1 MEKDVFENGMKMEK
15 KGLTKFSMIAYGL
28 GDLASQFV
36 WTFVGTY
43 LTVFYTD
50 IVGLAPVAVSMI
62 MLIARLWD
70 GINDPMMGMI
80 AERTRSKLGRFR
92 PYIAF
97 GSPFLALFSVLT
109 FTGPFGNGTAGI
121 IWAAVIYIIAG
132 MIYTLVN
139 IPYGALA
146 AVMSED
152 ANERNQ
158 LNAWRSVGMN
168 VGMIIV
174 NSLSSFIMLAFSD
187 GSQVATGRGYFM
199 TALIYAVIS
208 IPLFFA
214 VFATSREVVQPMRN
228 ENKVPFRT
236 TIKNVIGN
244 KYLMIV
250 FLIMILQMTAFMG
263 RIAVTTFYVIY
274 CLGAFTLIALLMTI
288 PSIGGAL
295 CSLAIVPLVKR
306 FGKRNVL
313 MVSLIL
319 QGIGLLVVCFA
330 DFDNLPMII
339 AGHVIFGL
347 FNMGFP
353 ISLSLVADSVDYQEL
368 KSGVRTDGTAYATY
382 GLATKIGNAIGAS
395 VGIMLLHSF
404 GYRANME
411 QSMATKNGINLVVNL
426 IPAILFFAAAL
437 ACLLWNLSD
446 KDTDDIRAQLDKKR
460 ENIND

>member
-1 MEKDVFENGMKMEK
+1 
-15 KGLTKFSMIAYGL
+15 
-28 GDLASQFV
+28 
-36 WTFVGTY
+36 
-43 LTVFYTD
+43 
-50 IVGLAPVAVSMI
+50 
-62 MLIARLWD
+62 
-70 GINDPMMGMI
+70 
-80 AERTRSKLGRFR
+80 
-92 PYIAF
+92 
-97 GSPFLALFSVLT
+97 
-109 FTGPFGNGTAGI
+109 
-121 IWAAVIYIIAG
+121 
-132 MIYTLVN
+132 
-139 IPYGALA
+139 
-146 AVMSED
+146 
-152 ANERNQ
+152 
-158 LNAWRSVGMN
+158 
-168 VGMIIV
+168 
-174 NSLSSFIMLAFSD
+174 
-187 GSQVATGRGYFM
+187 M

-319 QGIGLLVVCFA
+319 QGIGLLVVYFA

-446 KDTDDIRAQLDKKR
+446 KDTDDIRAQLDEKR

>member
-1 MEKDVFENGMKMEK
+1 MEKEVFDNGMKVEK
-15 KGLTKFSMIAYGL
+15 KKLTKFSMIAYGL

-62 MLIARLWD
+62 MLLARLWD

-80 AERTRSKLGRFR
+80 AERTRSKFGRFR

-109 FTGPFGNGTAGI
+109 FTGPFGNGTAGV
-121 IWAAVIYIIAG
+121 IWAAIIYIVAG

-174 NSLSSFIMLAFSD
+174 NSMSSFIMLAFSD

-214 VFATSREVVQPMRN
+214 VFVTSREVVQPMKN
-228 ENKVPFRT
+228 ENKVPLRT
-236 TIKNVIGN
+236 TLKNVIGN

-274 CLGAFTLIALLMTI
+274 CLGAFTL
-288 PSIGGAL
+288 
-295 CSLAIVPLVKR
+295 
-306 FGKRNVL
+306 NVL
-313 MVSLIL
+313 
-319 QGIGLLVVCFA
+319 
-330 DFDNLPMII
+330 
-339 AGHVIFGL
+339 
-347 FNMGFP
+347 
-353 ISLSLVADSVDYQEL
+353 
-368 KSGVRTDGTAYATY
+368 
-382 GLATKIGNAIGAS
+382 
-395 VGIMLLHSF
+395 
-404 GYRANME
+404 
-411 QSMATKNGINLVVNL
+411 VNEM
-426 IPAILFFAAAL
+426 
-437 ACLLWNLSD
+437 CL
-446 KDTDDIRAQLDKKR
+446 
-460 ENIND
+460 

>member
-1 MEKDVFENGMKMEK
+1 MEKNIFDSEMNVEK
-15 KGLTKFSMIAYGL
+15 KKLTKFSMMTYGL

-62 MLIARLWD
+62 MLVERLWD
-70 GINDPMMGMI
+70 GINDPIMGMV

-109 FTGPFGNGTAGI
+109 FTGPFGNGPAGV
-121 IWAAVIYIIAG
+121 IWAAIIYIIAG

-174 NSLSSFIMLAFSD
+174 NSLLSFIMIAFSD
-187 GSQVATGRGYFM
+187 GSKVATGRGYFM
-199 TALIYAVIS
+199 TALIYAVVS
-208 IPLFFA
+208 IPLFFI
-214 VFATSREVVQPMRN
+214 VFMTSREVVQPMKN
-228 ENKVPFRT
+228 DKKVPFRT

-288 PSIGGAL
+288 PSIGGAI

-313 MVSLIL
+313 MISLIL
-319 QGIGLLVVCFA
+319 QGIGLLVVYFSE
-330 DFDNLPMII
+330 FDNLSMII
-339 AGHVIFGL
+339 AGHIIFGL

-395 VGIMLLHSF
+395 IGIMLLHSF
-404 GYRANME
+404 GYQANIE
-411 QSMATKNGINLVVNL
+411 QTAATKDGINLVVNL
-426 IPAILFFAAAL
+426 IPAILFFVAAFS
-437 ACLLWNLSD
+437 CLLWDLSD
-446 KDTDDIRAQLDKKR
+446 KDTDDIREKLDR
-460 ENIND
+460 ERGRTHN

>member
-1 MEKDVFENGMKMEK
+1 
-15 KGLTKFSMIAYGL
+15 
-28 GDLASQFV
+28 
-36 WTFVGTY
+36 
-43 LTVFYTD
+43 
-50 IVGLAPVAVSMI
+50 
-62 MLIARLWD
+62 
-70 GINDPMMGMI
+70 
-80 AERTRSKLGRFR
+80 
-92 PYIAF
+92 
-97 GSPFLALFSVLT
+97 
-109 FTGPFGNGTAGI
+109 
-121 IWAAVIYIIAG
+121 
-132 MIYTLVN
+132 
-139 IPYGALA
+139 
-146 AVMSED
+146 
-152 ANERNQ
+152 
-158 LNAWRSVGMN
+158 
-168 VGMIIV
+168 
-174 NSLSSFIMLAFSD
+174 
-187 GSQVATGRGYFM
+187 
-199 TALIYAVIS
+199 
-208 IPLFFA
+208 
-214 VFATSREVVQPMRN
+214 
-228 ENKVPFRT
+228 
-236 TIKNVIGN
+236 
-244 KYLMIV
+244 MIV

-319 QGIGLLVVCFA
+319 QGIGLLVVYFA